1 MIRYVI
7 SDLGKVILFFDNDIF
22 FGKMAN
28 YSPFS
33 KEEIVALTSAHFKLV
48 EYFDK
53 GEMTPEEFYRQ
64 VTRTFDAE
72 IDYDTFCSIYS
83 DVFSPNPPVL
93 ELMKR
98 LKRNYKILLLS
109 NTDVLRFGFIQKKFP
124 EILFFDGYIL
134 SYEVGLMKPDPQIY
148 REALKKAG
156 AEAREC
162 VFIDDI
168 NENVEAAIK
177 LGIHGIQLQPETNL
191 KAILQGMGL
200 SF

>member
-1 MIRYVI
+1 MIRCVI

-22 FGKMAN
+22 FRKMAE

-33 KEEIVALTSAHFKLV
+33 KEEIAALTSAHFKLV

-53 GEMTPEEFYRQ
+53 GEITPEDFYHQ
-64 VTRTFDAE
+64 VTRTFNAE
-72 IDYDTFCSIYS
+72 IESDTFYSIYC

-98 LKRNYKILLLS
+98 LKKSYKMLLLS
-109 NTDVLRFGFIQKKFP
+109 NTDVMRFGFIKKKFP

-156 AEAREC
+156 EEADAC

-168 NENVEAAIK
+168 KENVEAAAK
-177 LGIHGIQLQPETNL
+177 LGIQGIQLRPETKL
-191 KAILQGMGL
+191 EAILQGMGL